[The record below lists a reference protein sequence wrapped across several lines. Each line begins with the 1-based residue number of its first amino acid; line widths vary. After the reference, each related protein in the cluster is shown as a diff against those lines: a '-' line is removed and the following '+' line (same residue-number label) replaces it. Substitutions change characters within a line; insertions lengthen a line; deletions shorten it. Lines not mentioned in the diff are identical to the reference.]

1 MRPLGR
7 LKFAF
12 VQMQLRKGAVMN
24 EEKLYTEDN
33 IPTACYYCSFASNGF
48 CTATNK
54 YIIDNYLIRT
64 KPNDCPL
71 IDIKTH
77 DRELVKE
84 VCEKIK
90 EKAYDFSG
98 YHICECGKKFDTACV
113 DYDDLSE
120 IIEKIQKEFE
130 K

>member
-7 LKFAF
+7 LKIAF
-12 VQMQLRKGAVMN
+12 VQMQLRKGANMIEHKGWV
-24 EEKLYTEDN
+24 EKMPRNCLECKN
-33 IPTACYYCSFASNGF
+33 IECEHQ
-48 CTATNK
+48 
-54 YIIDNYLIRT
+54 IIECCFTGRH
-64 KPNDCPL
+64 PDCPL
-71 IDIKTH
+71 QLINDH

-98 YHICECGKKFDTACV
+98 YHICECGKTFDTACV